1 MAKVNE
7 KVKDKVNQKISE
19 PRKYKIL
26 MYNDEV
32 TTMDFVV
39 HLLMHVFNKNKAVA
53 HELMMTIHQKGSAL
67 VGVYSYDV
75 AQTKMQLAKEM
86 IAHSGFPLVIKC
98 LIDK

>member
-53 HELMMTIHQKGSAL
+53 YELMMTIHQKAVPL
-67 VGVYSYDV
+67 W
-75 AQTKMQLAKEM
+75 AF
-86 IAHSGFPLVIKC
+86 IAMMWLKQKC
-98 LIDK
+98 NWQKK

>member
-39 HLLMHVFNKNKAVA
+39 HFIDACFLIK
-53 HELMMTIHQKGSAL
+53 
-67 VGVYSYDV
+67 
-75 AQTKMQLAKEM
+75 TK
-86 IAHSGFPLVIKC
+86 PLPMS
-98 LIDK
+98 

>member
-39 HLLMHVFNKNKAVA
+39 HLLMHVFNKK
-53 HELMMTIHQKGSAL
+53 QSR
-67 VGVYSYDV
+67 
-75 AQTKMQLAKEM
+75 
-86 IAHSGFPLVIKC
+86 C
-98 LIDK
+98 L